1 MTLFVSLN
9 SYALEAVH
17 EYYNIH
23 LGMKNITK
31 LMNGLLLYDG
41 KDNIII
47 RILFLGYYI
56 LNVDC
61 KIDLKFD
68 VVNIM
73 YVCIKSMLPPWLA
86 CWTIR
91 NKSLK
96 NADRHFNCI
105 ACELPKYLGIATCIT
120 LNCF

>member
-1 MTLFVSLN
+1 MSVN
-9 SYALEAVH
+9 SYALEAVDK
-17 EYYNIH
+17 YYKIN
-23 LGMKNITK
+23 LGMKTISKVTND
-31 LMNGLLLYDG
+31 Y

-47 RILFLGYYI
+47 KILFLRYYI
-56 LNVDC
+56 LNFDG
-61 KIDLKFD
+61 KIDLKFN

-73 YVCIKSMLPPWLA
+73 YVCIKLMLPPCLA